1 MYNSRSQVTQEW
13 ELFIKAPY
21 AIKLDNILLDQVVK
35 FDSFVLTFDGFI
47 VLAIKAA
54 CKPLVSYDVQ
64 FWPVLIHIWKKNSS
78 TIHGTFFN

>member
-64 FWPVLIHIWKKNSS
+64 FWPVLIHIWKKR
-78 TIHGTFFN
+78 TAQLFMALF